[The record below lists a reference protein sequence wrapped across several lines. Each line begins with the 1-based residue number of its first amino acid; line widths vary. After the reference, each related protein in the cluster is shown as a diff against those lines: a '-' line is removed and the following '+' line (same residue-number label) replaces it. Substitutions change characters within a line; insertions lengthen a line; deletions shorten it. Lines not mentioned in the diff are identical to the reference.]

1 MLAEVRARQRTAPP
15 VQHRGRSADARLVA
29 DDLLDLPGLA
39 WQPAGD
45 ATFSCPV
52 SWHGERGELLLE
64 LGGPGPAMLSLI
76 GARGVLWT
84 RPLALPAL
92 R

>member
-1 MLAEVRARQRTAPP
+1 MLAEVRARQRTAPA

-29 DDLLDLPGLA
+29 DDLLDLP
-39 WQPAGD
+39 
-45 ATFSCPV
+45 
-52 SWHGERGELLLE
+52 